1 MPRMLWRD
9 CLTQKEFE
17 AYGFSPKDIERQE
30 IMFEIIHTEADY
42 VQDLVLIREVF
53 IKPLRH
59 LHVLSEEEIQ
69 ELFANIEEILPIH
82 ECIKKS
88 LLQRQQDQYPVLEG
102 VADVLLPWVPA
113 LYVYARYLCNQTRAL
128 RLMNQLLQSN
138 DKFNHFFKERYSRSE
153 CRGLAMDAF
162 LILPFQ
168 RLLKYPLFLKHL
180 VQATPANHPDYEMA
194 QGVIIQFDALIG
206 KIQRD
211 KLHADRVDAL
221 QHLGTWIKG
230 LDVYPLVH
238 PQRHIVKE
246 GLLCQVKTQPLPP
259 SRLHPGT
266 MEFRVMPNQLTPVYM
281 LIMTDLVVLARPRSR
296 RSSGLAAIPFGKH
309 DAGDMGETTAA
320 NLGALLAETDAG
332 KPLSELACSE
342 CPKAS
347 GPKYSLMCPPGS
359 LSSAHPIEPKEDS
372 ALSHA
377 FRCYISCQ
385 GRSQLFVFRCTNAD
399 ECRQW
404 VEMINEVS
412 LKHAAAAA
420 LKWDAQAGSTAVA
433 AEASAALSS
442 QPDKHALNWPVKPKS
457 RPLSL
462 ASNLTPKWFEPSVGD
477 TKPVGLRISPQK
489 TTGDL
494 RPAPATSTAAISEP
508 LSGPVGSGEGRGR
521 TRAVSCVDLMHAP
534 HDMAMPASPTR
545 GKPTS
550 PTINPHSPAAN
561 GIGCASSPR
570 RPDKKVAKSNTFL
583 PFSVKKWKLP
593 TSDAYALRK
602 FRKQLHDYGRKDKPT
617 TDGHSRRTDSAVTLT
632 HGNAPGSKDRATDVL
647 QRSSSQLH
655 VRPLSVQVQSALS
668 PRYKRSQSVVEA
680 THGPI
685 VQLVLDK
692 SSIQPLTAL
701 ATPTAPSLTNNY
713 VPVDLAA
720 KKPPTPTPSTPR
732 RTPTIV
738 ESRNVTTPLPASMAR
753 IRPLPRVASNPVLP
767 ASPVFRP
774 IHPSSADAVTPTR
787 TEYLM
792 RSDASDGASV
802 HSDSVVSSP
811 FSSSL
816 TVTQEPLSGSCRSS
830 GRSTPSTPPAP
841 TTGLKVARCV
851 VPAYSCHTEPVS
863 GEAILHDDFYASRV
877 FAKGLQGYAR
887 MQHPRSFDLPDPS
900 SHTYT
905 RSDAQPFSLD
915 TISSHSLP
923 VADSSSTASLHQLS
937 ASYLHRPAG
946 RSKPLPVPPIDKVGP
961 GKPASPF
968 ASATTLL
975 ELNHCVNYY
984 GNKGHGP
991 NPNPG
996 KPLSH
1001 ATP

>member
-42 VQDLVLIREVF
+42 VKDLVLIREVF

-69 ELFANIEEILPIH
+69 RLFANIEEILPIH

-102 VADVLLPWVPA
+102 MADILLPWVPA

-138 DKFNHFFKERYSRSE
+138 DKFNHFYKERHSRSE

-180 VQATPANHPDYEMA
+180 VQVTPATHSDYEMA
-194 QGVIIQFDALIG
+194 QGVIMQFDALIA

-230 LDVYPLVH
+230 LDAYPLVH

-259 SRLHPGT
+259 SRIHPGT

-296 RSSGLAAIPFGKH
+296 RSSGLVAIPFGKH
-309 DAGDMGETTAA
+309 DAGDMNEATAA
-320 NLGALLAETDAG
+320 NVGALLAETDAG

-342 CPKAS
+342 GPKAS
-347 GPKYSLMCPPGS
+347 GPKYSLLCPPGS
-359 LSSAHPIEPKEDS
+359 LSSAHIIEPKEDS
-372 ALSHA
+372 ALCHA

-385 GRSQLFVFRCTNAD
+385 GRSQLFVFRCANAD
-399 ECRQW
+399 ERHQW
-404 VEMINEVS
+404 VEMINAVS

-420 LKWDAQAGSTAVA
+420 LKWDAHAGSTAWA
-433 AEASAALSS
+433 AEASAALPL
-442 QPDKHALNWPVKPKS
+442 QPGKPKS

-462 ASNLTPKWFEPSVGD
+462 ASNLTPKWLEPSING
-477 TKPVGLRISPQK
+477 PNSAALRASPPR
-489 TTGDL
+489 TEGDL
-494 RPAPATSTAAISEP
+494 LVAPGASHPAINENLPS
-508 LSGPVGSGEGRGR
+508 PVELGNGRGR
-521 TRAVSCVDLMHAP
+521 ARAVSCVDLMPVSCNFSVPASP
-534 HDMAMPASPTR
+534 SRGMPASPTM
-545 GKPTS
+545 S
-550 PTINPHSPAAN
+550 PRSVATKD
-561 GIGCASSPR
+561 IGCASLPL

-602 FRKQLHDYGRKDKPT
+602 FRKQLHDYGRKEKPT
-617 TDGHSRRTDSAVTLT
+617 MDNPSRRTDSAVNLAHGSALT
-632 HGNAPGSKDRATDVL
+632 SKDRAADAL

-655 VRPLSVQVQSALS
+655 ARPLSMQVQSAVS
-668 PRYKRSQSVVEA
+668 PRSKRSQSVVEV

-685 VQLVLDK
+685 VRQALDHSGVPPLPASAV
-692 SSIQPLTAL
+692 SSLSSMANQYLPMVA
-701 ATPTAPSLTNNY
+701 AP
-713 VPVDLAA
+713 
-720 KKPPTPTPSTPR
+720 KPPPSPTLSTPR
-732 RTPTIV
+732 RLPSII
-738 ESRNVTTPLPASMAR
+738 ESRNVTMSLPSSMPR
-753 IRPLPRVASNPVLP
+753 VRPLPRVASNPVLP
-767 ASPVFRP
+767 ASPVP
-774 IHPSSADAVTPTR
+774 HHIHPSSADAVTPTR
-787 TEYLM
+787 TEYFA
-792 RSDASDGASV
+792 RSDASDSASIQ
-802 HSDSVVSSP
+802 SNSGTSSP
-811 FSSSL
+811 LSSSH
-816 TVTQEPLSGSCRSS
+816 TVSQEPLSNSGHGS
-830 GRSTPSTPPAP
+830 GRSTPATPPASSS
-841 TTGLKVARCV
+841 GYMVARCV
-851 VPAYSCHTEPVS
+851 VPGYSCHTEPMC
-863 GEAILHDDFYASRV
+863 GEATLHDGLHASHV
-877 FAKGLQGYAR
+877 LTTGAQGYAR
-887 MQHPRSFDLPDPS
+887 LHYPRSFELPDRS
-900 SHTYT
+900 GHTPT
-905 RSDAQPFSLD
+905 RSGAQPISLD
-915 TISSHSLP
+915 AISSHSLP
-923 VADSSSTASLHQLS
+923 LVQSPSTASLHQLS
-937 ASYLHRPAG
+937 VSYLHRPAG
-946 RSKPLPVPPIDKVGP
+946 RSKPLPVPPITKVGS

-975 ELNHCVNYY
+975 EHNHCVNYY
-984 GNKGHGP
+984 GNKSHGP

-996 KPLSH
+996 KPLNH
-1001 ATP
+1001 AIP